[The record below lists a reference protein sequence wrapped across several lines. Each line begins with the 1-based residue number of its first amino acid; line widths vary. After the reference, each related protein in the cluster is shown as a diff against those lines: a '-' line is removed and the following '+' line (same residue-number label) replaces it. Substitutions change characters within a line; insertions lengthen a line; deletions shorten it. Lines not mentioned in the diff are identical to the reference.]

1 MDIEPTFQLLD
12 LVALPFPP
20 FFFFFNPIK
29 KNRSMVQMIAGRH
42 GIFQKLLLVVD
53 LFFFPLFVEFSF
65 IVIHTFKNQKEVSI
79 RNLRN
84 LAENK
89 LKCRE
94 PRCRNVSFAGPH
106 AGVEEALAVTV
117 VVRVREEVEQARHV
131 ADLPDYPS

>member
-1 MDIEPTFQLLD
+1 
-12 LVALPFPP
+12 
-20 FFFFFNPIK
+20 
-29 KNRSMVQMIAGRH
+29 MVQMIAGRH

-65 IVIHTFKNQKEVSI
+65 IVVHTFKKSKRSI
-79 RNLRN
+79 YNLRN